1 MLRGSL
7 LMILV
12 VLFYSGNILTGKAIN
27 DLPPF
32 TIAFLRLLFA
42 FLVLAPFAWRTA
54 WKHRHLFLEK
64 RRPFFWMTITGVT
77 FFNTF
82 IYASL
87 QFTTASNVAVL
98 ETAIPAVTILLA
110 AILLSEKL
118 GWRQWTGAAVSGI
131 GALIVVTEGALFT
144 GGGIEWNPGDVL
156 MIGAILCWS
165 AYSLLVKTYMGFF
178 PAFAAVFVMN
188 GLSVVILL
196 PFTAA
201 EWFLL
206 GLPQPGMPETAGI
219 VYLGIFPS
227 IIALILFNK
236 AVGEMGAAK
245 ASVFLN
251 LLPVFTMT
259 GAAAWLNETIR
270 LPHIGGALIVMM
282 GVWMTASS
290 RGKDKK

>member
-1 MLRGSL
+1 
-7 LMILV
+7 MILV

-32 TIAFLRLLFA
+32 TIAFMRLLFA
-42 FLVLAPFAWRTA
+42 FLLLAPFAWRTA
-54 WKHRHLFLEK
+54 WEYRALFIEK

-110 AILLSEKL
+110 ALLLREKL
-118 GWRQWTGAAVSGI
+118 GWRQWTGAAVSGA
-131 GALIVVTEGALFT
+131 GALVVVTEGAIVT
-144 GGGIEWNPGDVL
+144 GSGMGWNPGDVL
-156 MIGAILCWS
+156 MIGAVLCWS
-165 AYSLLVKTYMGFF
+165 AYSLLVKTYMSHF
-178 PAFAAVFVMN
+178 PAFAAVLVMN

-196 PFTAA
+196 PFIAA

-206 GLPQPGMPETAGI
+206 GIPEPGVPEAVGI
-219 VYLGIFPS
+219 AYLAIFPS
-227 IIALILFNK
+227 IIALLLFNK

-251 LLPVFTMT
+251 LLPVFTMA
-259 GAAAWLNETIR
+259 GAAAWLNEIVR
-270 LPHIGGALIVMM
+270 LPHVAGALIVMM

-290 RGKDKK
+290 KGKDKK